1 MSNIGQNIKNRRLEL
16 GFTADQLANCL
27 QKSRAT
33 IYRYESTDAD
43 NMPIGILEPLAK
55 ALSTTPAELMG
66 WGGGAVKTT
75 TKMTFDDNSPM
86 HALTQAYLRRPSLVQ
101 DEIIRRL
108 EELDATFSNKV
119 SKLLQAS
126 GDINGFMQG
135 TGLPFATVGKFM
147 QGETVLTTPAE
158 AERIATYF
166 HTNVVDLF
174 FGTDMQLHTQDV
186 QSNEKYPD
194 FHTENLSPAIA
205 RLLEK
210 EISLSMSAGGNFP
223 RVLIGLTNHLN
234 SEVEKPT
241 YQKTKQALDIIKRP
255 DFADILERT
264 IAQFNDQYP
273 CATDSNTLSAKIANV
288 VYDKQLDYLTMY
300 SRMNATPVEN
310 LVKHLAYILHLN

>member
-1 MSNIGQNIKNRRLEL
+1 MSNIGQNIKNRRIEL
-16 GFTADQLANCL
+16 GLTADQLADRL

-43 NMPIGILEPLAK
+43 NMPIGILEPLAR
-55 ALSTTPAELMG
+55 ALSTTPADLMG
-66 WGGGAVKTT
+66 WSGGAVKVTT
-75 TKMTFDDNSPM
+75 NLSFDDKSPL

-108 EELDATFSNKV
+108 EGLDATFSHKV

-174 FGTDMQLHTQDV
+174 FKDSKAQRQAGQNAEEYLA
-186 QSNEKYPD
+186 
-194 FHTENLSPAIA
+194 FHTENLSSDIA
-205 RLLEK
+205 SLLEK
-210 EISLSMSAGGNFP
+210 EISLSMKSGGNLP
-223 RVLIGLTNHLN
+223 RILIWLAEYLN
-234 SEVEKPT
+234 SEVEEPT

-273 CATDSNTLSAKIANV
+273 CATDSNTLAALIAKL
-288 VYDKQLDYLTMY
+288 VYDKQGSYLALY
-300 SRMNATPVEN
+300 SSMNAIPEKN
-310 LVKHLAYILHLN
+310 LVNYLAHTLDLDK

>member
-1 MSNIGQNIKNRRLEL
+1 MSNIGQNIKNRRIEL
-16 GFTADQLANCL
+16 GLTADQLANRL

-43 NMPIGILEPLAK
+43 NMPIGILEPLAR

-66 WGGGAVKTT
+66 WSGGAVKVTT
-75 TKMTFDDNSPM
+75 NLSFDDKSPL

-108 EELDATFSNKV
+108 EGLDATFSNKV

-174 FGTDMQLHTQDV
+174 FGDDTKAKATPIKAAKTPTPAADQEDDKPPFTKYGEKLKSFIDLQLNKKIV
-186 QSNEKYPD
+186 LEEEKKSY
-194 FHTENLSPAIA
+194 
-205 RLLEK
+205 
-210 EISLSMSAGGNFP
+210 
-223 RVLIGLTNHLN
+223 
-234 SEVEKPT
+234 
-241 YQKTKQALDIIKRP
+241 Y
-255 DFADILERT
+255 DILRDKKVNSIVEEVINWAEQGCPYGPFDEAPALRV
-264 IAQFNDQYP
+264 
-273 CATDSNTLSAKIANV
+273 IANEIMRTDFIATYV
-288 VYDKQLDYLTMY
+288 ETGDAGREELKHKV
-300 SRMNATPVEN
+300 RNA
-310 LVKHLAYILHLN
+310 K

>member
-1 MSNIGQNIKNRRLEL
+1 MALKDNLKNKRTEKGLTLDEVATKV
-16 GFTADQLANCL
+16 GV
-27 QKSRAT
+27 SRQT
-33 IYRYESTDAD
+33 IQRYESGVISNIPSD
-43 NMPIGILEPLAK
+43 NIEKLAS
-55 ALSTTPAELMG
+55 ALDTTPAELMG
-66 WGGGAVKTT
+66 WSGGAVKVTT
-75 TKMTFDDNSPM
+75 NLSFDDKSPL

-108 EELDATFSNKV
+108 EGLDATFSHNV

-126 GDINGFMQG
+126 GDINGFMHG
-135 TGLPFATVGKFM
+135 TGLPFATVGEFM
-147 QGETVLTTPAE
+147 QGKTVRTTPAE

-166 HTNVVDLF
+166 HADIIDLF
-174 FGTDMQLHTQDV
+174 FGTDMQLHTQDD

-223 RVLIGLTNHLN
+223 RVLIGLANHLN

-288 VYDKQLDYLTMY
+288 VYDKQLDYLTLY
-300 SRMNATPVEN
+300 SRMNANPVGN
-310 LVKHLAYILHLN
+310 LVGYLASILDLDK